1 MRVPD
6 GFVIC
11 EVAGKTVAVS
21 SGELAKTFNGMI
33 TLNGT
38 GKFLFERLQNDISF
52 DDLVSALQKEYGV
65 DEMIARRDTQAFVDA
80 LAKKGLLLQ

>member
-1 MRVPD
+1 MRILE

-21 SGELAKTFNGMI
+21 SGELAKKFNGMI

-38 GKFLFERLQNDISF
+38 GKFLFEHLQNEISF
-52 DDLVSALQKEYGV
+52 DDLVSALQKEYGI
-65 DEMIARRDTQAFVDA
+65 DGETAKRDTKAFVDA
-80 LAKKGLLLQ
+80 LEKKGLLLS